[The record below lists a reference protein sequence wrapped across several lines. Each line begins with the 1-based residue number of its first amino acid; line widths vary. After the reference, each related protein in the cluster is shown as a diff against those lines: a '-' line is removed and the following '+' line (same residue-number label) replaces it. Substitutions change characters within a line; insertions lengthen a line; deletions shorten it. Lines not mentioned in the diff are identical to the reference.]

1 MFLSCL
7 RLLQVFL
14 LVETVCCCRVYDLE
28 RRMTQVAQNLRTN
41 DVESLFYFVRLNE
54 LSSRFGV
61 ELPFSLETLR
71 CSMIGETYDDPKRQ
85 LMARFVLTRLKCP
98 TPYAHS
104 VRLDM
109 DDPELVY
116 LTILQNDDMDANAV
130 PFVKSNNP
138 QLAKDIFQQMTSMNR
153 TESLQAFS
161 FLALSLDSL
170 YPTLDRSLRSR
181 FSPYRSYVN
190 EYLVAQTLPV
200 PSSSVLAFL
209 RLCSVGASFSPLGID
224 PPVSLQ
230 RRKQL
235 MQFVLSLQERTDP
248 KLQFF
253 LSFAVFGFHRQ
264 MDFYDVVPHIIYA
277 KEQLSICLTDSV
289 GNVVGQRSLV
299 CSVDEHPQVMTAN
312 HTCFYSDMQ
321 LAWGTHSVHLVVS
334 NPSGVL
340 LDDRV
345 PLSVGPNRAL
355 LIRSLLVAV
364 CIAFVFYLLA

>member
-116 LTILQNDDMDANAV
+116 LTILQNDGCEC
-130 PFVKSNNP
+130 
-138 QLAKDIFQQMTSMNR
+138 R
-153 TESLQAFS
+153 T
-161 FLALSLDSL
+161 
-170 YPTLDRSLRSR
+170 
-181 FSPYRSYVN
+181 
-190 EYLVAQTLPV
+190 
-200 PSSSVLAFL
+200 
-209 RLCSVGASFSPLGID
+209 
-224 PPVSLQ
+224 
-230 RRKQL
+230 
-235 MQFVLSLQERTDP
+235 
-248 KLQFF
+248 
-253 LSFAVFGFHRQ
+253 
-264 MDFYDVVPHIIYA
+264 
-277 KEQLSICLTDSV
+277 IC
-289 GNVVGQRSLV
+289 QI
-299 CSVDEHPQVMTAN
+299 E
-312 HTCFYSDMQ
+312 
-321 LAWGTHSVHLVVS
+321 
-334 NPSGVL
+334 
-340 LDDRV
+340 
-345 PLSVGPNRAL
+345 
-355 LIRSLLVAV
+355 
-364 CIAFVFYLLA
+364 